1 MKGDFRNI
9 NFYVSRNI
17 VIIKKRVLEKQGEL
31 NESVMMGG
39 KFIMYFLQNW
49 IDLIDI
55 KISQG

>member
-1 MKGDFRNI
+1 MKGDFRDI

>member
-1 MKGDFRNI
+1 MKGDFRDI

-17 VIIKKRVLEKQGEL
+17 VIIKKRVLGKQGEL